1 MTYLMTFTKKKN
13 LGINIDI
20 IYRLFAYDFFKGRN
34 EDT

>member
-1 MTYLMTFTKKKN
+1 MTYLMTFTKKKT